1 MGKRVLVTGD
11 RDWADR
17 IAIRHYLKQLY
28 DKGFDTLI
36 EGEARGADTIAR
48 EEGEKL
54 GFTIVESSPGVKGFP
69 AKWQTDDGKFNKA
82 AGPQRNT
89 QMLVEGIPDL
99 VIAFHQHVFK
109 SKGTKNM
116 LEQVSKTDI
125 PAFLVSGKGHVVTI

>member
-17 IAIRHYLKQLY
+17 TAIRYYLKQLQ

-36 EGEARGADTIAR
+36 EGEAHGADTMSR

-54 GFTIVESSPGVKGFP
+54 GFTIAESSPGVKGYP
-69 AKWQTDDGKFNKA
+69 AKWQVDGKFNKA

-89 QMLVEGIPDL
+89 QMLVEGKPDL
-99 VIAFHQHVFK
+99 VIGFHQHIFK

-125 PAFLVSGKGHVVTI
+125 PAFLVSSKGHIVTV

>member
-1 MGKRVLVTGD
+1 MGKKVLVTGD
-11 RDWADR
+11 RNWTDR
-17 IAIRHYLKQLY
+17 AAIKFYLKQLQ

-54 GFTIVESSPGVKGFP
+54 GFTIAESSPGVKGYP
-69 AKWQTDDGKFNKA
+69 ANWKTDDGKFNKA

-89 QMLVEGIPDL
+89 QMLVEGKPDL
-99 VIAFHQHVFK
+99 VIGFHKHIFK

-116 LEQVSKTDI
+116 LEQVAKTEI
-125 PAFLVSGKGHVVTI
+125 PSYLVSGKGHIVTV